1 MNALSFE
8 SKYNLW
14 DEIMWYKNYLSR
26 IDKSMISHQYINLLN
41 KLSIDNEIE
50 DEVNDTFEIKD
61 IENDKDK
68 IIILKW
74 EIE

>member
-1 MNALSFE
+1 
-8 SKYNLW
+8 
-14 DEIMWYKNYLSR
+14 
-26 IDKSMISHQYINLLN
+26 MISHQYINLLN

-68 IIILKW
+68 IIILK
-74 EIE
+74 